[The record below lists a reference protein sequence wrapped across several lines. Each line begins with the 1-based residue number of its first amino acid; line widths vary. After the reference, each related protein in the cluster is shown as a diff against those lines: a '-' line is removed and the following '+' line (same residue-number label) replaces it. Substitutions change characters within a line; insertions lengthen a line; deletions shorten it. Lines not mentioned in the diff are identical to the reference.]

1 MGNEISCY
9 SGTAALV
16 VDLQDKYNIL
26 LSKISA
32 LENTQVEQKQK
43 INKLVSDD
51 KKIVEN
57 MNEYHVSLENKL
69 NSNFSNIDNKISEN
83 QNNILSLQ
91 NSYNGT
97 KEKMASMFSSQFS
110 LNAKI
115 KDLENLIIN
124 NEGNTNINFSYIY
137 EYVDNKL
144 DIFDDK
150 FDKYDELFAYN
161 NADHDKFKKDI
172 KDLNNKHISLST
184 SLNGISVRLNHL
196 NSMYTYLMD
205 EYNIIENEMTYL
217 RLQDDRIWDEIT
229 YLKSY

>member
-91 NSYNGT
+91 NLYNGT

-144 DIFDDK
+144 DIFNDK

>member
-26 LSKISA
+26 LSKISV

-51 KKIVEN
+51 KKIIEN
-57 MNEYHVSLENKL
+57 MNEYHVSLDNKL
-69 NSNFSNIDNKISEN
+69 NSNFSNIDNKILEN
-83 QNNILSLQ
+83 KNNILSLQ

-161 NADHDKFKKDI
+161 NADHDKFKNDI

-196 NSMYTYLMD
+196 NSIYTYLMD

>member
-1 MGNEISCY
+1 MSDTDE
-9 SGTAALV
+9 
-16 VDLQDKYNIL
+16 
-26 LSKISA
+26 
-32 LENTQVEQKQK
+32 K

-69 NSNFSNIDNKISEN
+69 NSNFTNIDNKISEN
-83 QNNILSLQ
+83 TNNILSLQ

-110 LNAKI
+110 LNTKI
-115 KDLENLIIN
+115 KDLENLIVS

-161 NADHDKFKKDI
+161 NVDHDKFKKDI
-172 KDLNNKHISLST
+172 KDLSNKHISLST

-196 NSMYTYLMD
+196 NGMYAYLMD
-205 EYNIIENEMTYL
+205 EYNIIENEMSYL

>member
-161 NADHDKFKKDI
+161 NADHDKFKNDI

-196 NSMYTYLMD
+196 NSIYTYLMD